1 MASIGAMSLILS
13 ADPGKMQK
21 GLSQGIASMANFGT
35 AAASMAASVAA
46 GLGGMFTG
54 VASSA
59 ASFLEIKTSLA
70 DITRVGIDFER
81 QMSIVGAM
89 TGAVGD
95 KFNDLREEARR
106 LGRDTE
112 FTAEQAASAMS
123 QLAQHGFNP
132 ADIMEGTKSVVALAS
147 VLKVDIPQAAII
159 ASDAVGGFGLH
170 AADLERV
177 NDVIASMLT
186 GANTGGADAIQ
197 DAFKYV
203 ATTAQVAGKSIEETS
218 AALMVLN
225 NAGIKGSEA
234 GSALS
239 RFMTKMAKQTP
250 AAQAALDKLN
260 VSFEENGKF
269 RDFGA
274 IFDDLHRE
282 LAKLGEFERIELV
295 SRIFDVRAGRA
306 AAVFGGLKSSAAEY
320 RKNVERLKGAGGT
333 ASTIAAK
340 QIDNVWGAIKIVQSS
355 WEGFVEKVYAT
366 IMSGPLRQG
375 IDALTQF
382 INGVSKGFNELAG
395 ELAAAFSAEGGAGV
409 AKDLQKAWHDVGAG
423 IGPALAGIVRHMA
436 PLLRTTAQWF
446 TDVMKG
452 GGVIRQF
459 GNILSTLISNLGQL
473 AQFLGGTGG
482 PLGNL
487 LPNKDQIL
495 EGLIAIEYGLKTLG
509 PAAELST
516 LKMHLAIRENL
527 LDPIENTGR
536 FMVAWK
542 DYMIDAWTDLADGM
556 VFVMQGAT
564 GIIADTIHSLGA
576 SIVKFLQD
584 PSQGF
589 QFNMPGID
597 KVSRA
602 FRSMTA
608 PPPMWGDFGGESSD
622 TAGLRA
628 RAEELGTSI
637 NNGFWD
643 HMNARKKELAEAGQE
658 IGGGVLAGIGGDIMG
673 AAGAGIA
680 GVLGD
685 LNKPAGGGSG
695 GQGEEMKAFEVK
707 MAEAVMAG
715 SAEAISLAN
724 KFRLERDIGGGKK
737 SVEDQ
742 QLEVQKKMLEELK
755 GKGGAVVSI
764 G

>member
-1 MASIGAMSLILS
+1 
-13 ADPGKMQK
+13 
-21 GLSQGIASMANFGT
+21 
-35 AAASMAASVAA
+35 
-46 GLGGMFTG
+46 
-54 VASSA
+54 
-59 ASFLEIKTSLA
+59 
-70 DITRVGIDFER
+70 
-81 QMSIVGAM
+81 
-89 TGAVGD
+89 
-95 KFNDLREEARR
+95 
-106 LGRDTE
+106 
-112 FTAEQAASAMS
+112 
-123 QLAQHGFNP
+123 
-132 ADIMEGTKSVVALAS
+132 
-147 VLKVDIPQAAII
+147 
-159 ASDAVGGFGLH
+159 
-170 AADLERV
+170 
-177 NDVIASMLT
+177 
-186 GANTGGADAIQ
+186 
-197 DAFKYV
+197 
-203 ATTAQVAGKSIEETS
+203 
-218 AALMVLN
+218 
-225 NAGIKGSEA
+225 
-234 GSALS
+234 
-239 RFMTKMAKQTP
+239 
-250 AAQAALDKLN
+250 
-260 VSFEENGKF
+260 
-269 RDFGA
+269 
-274 IFDDLHRE
+274 
-282 LAKLGEFERIELV
+282 
-295 SRIFDVRAGRA
+295 
-306 AAVFGGLKSSAAEY
+306 
-320 RKNVERLKGAGGT
+320 
-333 ASTIAAK
+333 
-340 QIDNVWGAIKIVQSS
+340 
-355 WEGFVEKVYAT
+355 
-366 IMSGPLRQG
+366 
-375 IDALTQF
+375 
-382 INGVSKGFNELAG
+382 
-395 ELAAAFSAEGGAGV
+395 
-409 AKDLQKAWHDVGAG
+409 VGAG

>member
-35 AAASMAASVAA
+35 AAASMAATVAS
-46 GLGGMFTG
+46 GLGGMFSD
-54 VASSA
+54 VAASA
-59 ASFLEIKTSLA
+59 ASFLGLKTGLGEL
-70 DITRVGIDFER
+70 TTVGIDFER
-81 QMSIVGAM
+81 QMSAVAAVSGATGEALDALTEKAREMGRETEYSSTQAAKAMEALAQAGFTTSEIMSSLSDVLDLARVGEMELGKTADLV
-89 TGAVGD
+89 AVAIRTF
-95 KFNDLREEARR
+95 KLEAR
-106 LGRDTE
+106 D
-112 FTAEQAASAMS
+112 AAR
-123 QLAQHGFNP
+123 
-132 ADIMEGTKSVVALAS
+132 V
-147 VLKVDIPQAAII
+147 
-159 ASDAVGGFGLH
+159 
-170 AADLERV
+170 ADLLAKTSV
-177 NDVIASMLT
+177 ASITSVEDL
-186 GANTGGADAIQ
+186 GE
-197 DAFKYV
+197 AFKYAAPAAASTGRSMEDV
-203 ATTAQVAGKSIEETS
+203 L
-218 AALMVLN
+218 AALGLMSQ
-225 NAGIKGSEA
+225 AGIRGSMAGTALRGIMLKMGRPTAEAAAALKDIGVEFFDAEGKAKKFSQIVLEVGAAIEHMNDQQQIEFFGTQFEARAGTGFVALKNQGAKAMEDFEKMIREGSE
-234 GSALS
+234 G
-239 RFMTKMAKQTP
+239 
-250 AAQAALDKLN
+250 
-260 VSFEENGKF
+260 
-269 RDFGA
+269 
-274 IFDDLHRE
+274 
-282 LAKLGEFERIELV
+282 
-295 SRIFDVRAGRA
+295 
-306 AAVFGGLKSSAAEY
+306 
-320 RKNVERLKGAGGT
+320 
-333 ASTIAAK
+333 AAK
-340 QIDNVWGAIKIVQSS
+340 EMGKIKIDNVWGAIKIVQSA
-355 WEGFVEKVYAT
+355 WEGLAEMIFSK
-366 IMSGPLRQG
+366 SKGPMRQG
-375 IDALTQF
+375 IENLTAL
-382 INGVSKGFNELAG
+382 VSGLLKGFKPAAEAIQ
-395 ELAAAFSAEGGAGV
+395 AAFSFPGAGKL
-409 AKDLQKAWHDVGAG
+409 AKDIQKAWFDVGAG
-423 IGPALAGIVRHMA
+423 IGPAIAGVVKEVA
-436 PLLRTTAQWF
+436 PLIQASVKWF
-446 TDVMKG
+446 AEVMKG
-452 GGVIRQF
+452 GSVVRQF
-459 GNILSTLISNLGQL
+459 GNILGTLIGNLGQI

-536 FMVAWK
+536 FMTAWK
-542 DYMIDAWTDLADGM
+542 DYMLDAWTDLADGM

-589 QFNMPGID
+589 QFNMPGVD

-643 HMNARKKELAEAGQE
+643 HMNARKKELREAGE
-658 IGGGVLAGIGGDIMG
+658 EYGGGVLAGIGGDIMG

-680 GVLGD
+680 GVVGD
-685 LNKPAGGGSG
+685 LTKKDDGSSG
-695 GQGEEMKAFEVK
+695 GQAKAMEAFEVK